1 MELLLILL
9 YVAIC
14 IAIFK
19 IFRIPVNEW
28 SLSTAALGGIVGL
41 AGLLITMNYNHPF
54 SMNARI
60 YYVVTPILPAVPGRV
75 IDVPVEA
82 NAPLKQGDVLFKID
96 PTPYQYL
103 VDEKSAQLADAEQN
117 VKQLKAALD
126 QAKAQTE
133 RARAQQQLAQSNY
146 DRQDELFKHKVI
158 AEAALDTYKRN
169 LESASEAVVAAQAVE
184 AQASLAYSANVNGTN
199 TTVARLNAELGSV
212 KYDLEQTTTRA
223 SGPGFVTQ
231 VSLRPGMYV
240 MPVPLR
246 PVMIFVNTGAEDN
259 RLVAAFQQNYLQ
271 RVTPG
276 DDAEVAFDAVP
287 GRVFKAKVHSVLNT
301 IPAGQ
306 LQPSGSLTDPGNL
319 LPGGGGRALVTM
331 DLAESISSYQLPLG
345 STAQVAIYTK
355 HIHDLSL
362 LRKIL
367 LRIKS
372 WQNYIFSEEH
382 FEGGGH

>member
-14 IAIFK
+14 VAVFK
-19 IFRIPVNEW
+19 LFRIPVNEW

-41 AGLLITMNYNHPF
+41 SALLITMNYNHPF
-54 SMNARI
+54 STNARI
-60 YYVVTPILPAVPGRV
+60 YYAVTPILPAVPGRV

-96 PTPYQYL
+96 PAPYQYL
-103 VDEKSAQLADAEQN
+103 VDEKSAQLADAQQN

-133 RARAQQQLAQSNY
+133 RARSQQHLAQSNY
-146 DRQDELFKHKVI
+146 DRQAELYKKRVI

-169 LESASEAVVAAQAVE
+169 LESASEVVVAAQAAE
-184 AQASLAYSANVNGTN
+184 SQANLAYSANVNGTN
-199 TTVARLNAELGSV
+199 TTVARVTAELGSAE
-212 KYDLEQTTTRA
+212 YDLEQTTTRA

-231 VSLRPGMYV
+231 LILRPGMYV

-246 PVMIFVNTGAEDN
+246 PVMVFVNTGSKDN
-259 RLVAAFQQNYLQ
+259 QLTAAFQQNYLQ

-287 GRVFKAKVHSVLNT
+287 RRVFKATVQSVLNA

-306 LQPSGSLTDPGNL
+306 LQPSGALTDPGN

-331 DLAESISSYQLPLG
+331 DLSESVSSYQIPLG
-345 STAQVAIYTK
+345 STAQVTIYTK
-355 HIHDLSL
+355 YMHDLSL

-372 WQNYIFSEEH
+372 WENYLFSEEH

>member
-19 IFRIPVNEW
+19 IFRIPANQW

-41 AGLLITMNYNHPF
+41 SGLLLTMNYNHPF
-54 SMNARI
+54 STNARI
-60 YYVVTPILPAVPGRV
+60 YYSITPILPAVPGRV
-75 IDVPVEA
+75 VDVPVQP
-82 NAPLKQGDVLFKID
+82 NAPLKQGDVLFRID
-96 PTPYQYL
+96 PAPYQYL

-117 VKQLKAALD
+117 VKQLKAALE
-126 QAKAQTE
+126 QSQAQTE
-133 RARAQQQLAQSNY
+133 RAKSELQLAHSNY
-146 DRQDELFKHKVI
+146 DREDTLYQKKVV
-158 AEAALDTYKRN
+158 AVAALDTYKRN
-169 LESASEAVVAAQAVE
+169 LESANESVVAAKAAE

-199 TTVARLNAELGSV
+199 TTVARLTAELGSA
-212 KYDLEQTTTRA
+212 KYDLDQTTIRA
-223 SGPGFVTQ
+223 SGAGFVTQ
-231 VSLRPGMYV
+231 LILRPGMYV

-246 PVMIFVNTGAEDN
+246 PVMVFVNTGSGDN
-259 RLVAAFQQNYLQ
+259 ALTAAFQQNYLQ
-271 RVTPG
+271 RVTIG

-287 GRVFKAKVHSVLNT
+287 GRVFKAKVQSVLNA

-306 LQPSGSLTDPGNL
+306 LQPTGALVDPGS
-319 LPGGGGRALVTM
+319 LPGGGGRALVTIGLV
-331 DLAESISSYQLPLG
+331 DSVSDYQIPLG
-345 STAQVAIYTK
+345 STALVAIYTK
-355 HIHDLSL
+355 HFHDLSL

-372 WQNYIFSEEH
+372 WENYLFSEEH

>member
-9 YVAIC
+9 YVAFC

-19 IFRIPVNEW
+19 IFRIPANDW
-28 SLSTAALGGIVGL
+28 TLSTAALGGIVGL
-41 AGLLITMNYNHPF
+41 AALLVIMNYNHPF

-60 YYVVTPILPAVPGRV
+60 YYAITPILPAVPGRV

-126 QAKAQTE
+126 QANAQTE
-133 RARAQQQLAQSNY
+133 RAKSQQQLAQSNY
-146 DRQDELFKHKVI
+146 DRQDELFKQGVV
-158 AEAALDTYKRN
+158 AAAALDTFKRN
-169 LESASEAVVAAQAVE
+169 LESASEALVAAQAVE
-184 AQASLAYSANVNGTN
+184 AQANLAYSANVNGTN
-199 TTVARLNAELGSV
+199 TTVARLTAELGSA

-231 VSLRPGMYV
+231 LILRPGMYV

-246 PVMIFVNTGAEDN
+246 PAMVFVNTGAGDTQ
-259 RLVAAFQQNYLQ
+259 LTAAFQQNYLQ

-287 GRVFKAKVHSVLNT
+287 GRVFKAKVQSVLNA

-306 LQPSGSLTDPGNL
+306 LQPTGALIDPGN

-331 DLAESISSYQLPLG
+331 DLTDSVSSYQIPLG

-355 HIHDLSL
+355 YIHDLSL

-372 WQNYIFSEEH
+372 WQNYLFSEEH

>member
-14 IAIFK
+14 VVIFK
-19 IFRIPVNEW
+19 LFRIPVNEW

-41 AGLLITMNYNHPF
+41 SGLLLTMNYNHPF
-54 SMNARI
+54 SANARI
-60 YYVVTPILPAVPGRV
+60 YYSVTPILPSVSGRV
-75 IDVPVEA
+75 LEVPVEP

-96 PTPYQYL
+96 PQPYQFL

-126 QAKAQTE
+126 QAKAQTD
-133 RARAQQQLAQSNY
+133 RAKAQMELAQANY
-146 DRQDELFKHKVI
+146 NREAELYKKGVI
-158 AEAALDTYKRN
+158 AEAGLDTYKRN
-169 LESASEAVVAAQAVE
+169 FESANESVVAAQAVE
-184 AQASLAYSANVNGTN
+184 SQASLAYSANVNGTN
-199 TTVARLNAELGSV
+199 TTVARLTAELGSAQ
-212 KYDLEQTTTRA
+212 YDLDQTTVRA
-223 SGPGFVTQ
+223 AGPGFVTQ
-231 VSLRPGMYV
+231 VALRPGTYV
-240 MPVPLR
+240 VPIPLR
-246 PVMIFVNTGAEDN
+246 PAMVFVNTGKEDN
-259 RLVAAFQQNYLQ
+259 KLTAAFQQNYLQ
-271 RVTPG
+271 RVSIG

-287 GRVFKAKVHSVLNT
+287 GRVFKAKVHSVLDA

-306 LQPSGSLTDPGNL
+306 LQPAGLLADPGN
-319 LPGGGGRALVTM
+319 LPGGGGRALVLI
-331 DLAESISSYQLPLG
+331 DLTESVSDYQIPLG
-345 STAQVAIYTK
+345 STALVAIYTD

-372 WQNYIFSEEH
+372 WENYLFSEEH

>member
-28 SLSTAALGGIVGL
+28 SLATAALGGIVGL
-41 AGLLITMNYNHPF
+41 SALLLTMNYNHPF
-54 SMNARI
+54 SANARI
-60 YYVVTPILPAVPGRV
+60 YYAVTPILPGVPGRV
-75 IDVPVEA
+75 IDVPVEP
-82 NAPLKQGDVLFKID
+82 NVPLKQGDVLFAID
-96 PTPYQYL
+96 PAPYQYL

-117 VKQLKAALD
+117 VRELKAALD

-133 RARAQQQLAQSNY
+133 RARSQEQLAQSNFE
-146 DRQDELFKHKVI
+146 RQNSLYKQGVI
-158 AEAALDTYKRN
+158 AAAALDTYKRN
-169 LESASEAVVAAQAVE
+169 LDSADQSVVAAQAVE
-184 AQASLAYSANVNGTN
+184 SQASLAFSANVNGTN
-199 TTVARLNAELGSV
+199 TTVARLAAELGSA
-212 KYDLEQTTTRA
+212 KYDLDQTITRA

-231 VSLRPGMYV
+231 LILRPGMYV

-246 PVMIFVNTGAEDN
+246 PVMVFVNTGSEDS
-259 RLVAAFQQNYLQ
+259 RLTAAFQQNYLQ
-271 RVTPG
+271 RVTVG

-287 GRVFKAKVHSVLNT
+287 GRVFKAKVHSVLNA

-306 LQPSGSLTDPGNL
+306 LQPTGSLTDPGN
-319 LPGGGGRALVTM
+319 LPGGGGRALVAI
-331 DLAESISSYQLPLG
+331 DLAEPVSNYQIPLG
-345 STAQVAIYTK
+345 STAQVAVYTK
-355 HIHDLSL
+355 HMHDLSL

-372 WQNYIFSEEH
+372 WENYLFSEEH